1 MNVCIIGGGNIGT
14 GIAACAAKNGHRVRI
29 FASRPAEFQPVLRAT
44 DPTTGEGFSAA
55 IDFATNDLKRA
66 LSGADVI
73 CVTYPSFMI
82 RDILLQIRDTLEAPS
97 RIGVFPGTGGAEFFA
112 GPLLESGHTF
122 FGLDRVPYVSRLEQY
137 GRAVS
142 LSKKPSVRVAAI
154 PGEKTGELCG
164 ICEQILDVRC
174 LPLRNYLTITFTP
187 SNPILHPARSYTL
200 FSDYREGLVYPRKF
214 KFYRE
219 WTLAASETLIRLD
232 EELQSVCR
240 ALEEIDLSEVIPV
253 TTHYESDTPEAMTA
267 KLTGIRSLADI
278 DAPMKAVPGGYA
290 PDFTSRYFTEDVPF
304 GLCVLKGFAYA
315 LGLPTPCMDEVIRW
329 SQKMMNKRYIAAD
342 GTPDVDFSETAAPQT
357 FGINS
362 KEAIC
367 RYYQRLPETPLS
379 ENRT

>member
-73 CVTYPSFMI
+73 CGIYPSFMI
-82 RDILLQIRDTLEAPS
+82 WDIFLQIRDTLVAPS
-97 RIGVFPGTGGAEFFA
+97 RIGVFPGTGGAEIFA
-112 GPLLESGHTF
+112 GPLLESGHTS
-122 FGLDRVPYVSRLEQY
+122 FGLDRVP
-137 GRAVS
+137 
-142 LSKKPSVRVAAI
+142 
-154 PGEKTGELCG
+154 
-164 ICEQILDVRC
+164 
-174 LPLRNYLTITFTP
+174 
-187 SNPILHPARSYTL
+187 
-200 FSDYREGLVYPRKF
+200 
-214 KFYRE
+214 
-219 WTLAASETLIRLD
+219 
-232 EELQSVCR
+232 
-240 ALEEIDLSEVIPV
+240 
-253 TTHYESDTPEAMTA
+253 
-267 KLTGIRSLADI
+267 
-278 DAPMKAVPGGYA
+278 GGYA
-290 PDFTSRYFTEDVPF
+290 PAFTSRYFTEDVPF